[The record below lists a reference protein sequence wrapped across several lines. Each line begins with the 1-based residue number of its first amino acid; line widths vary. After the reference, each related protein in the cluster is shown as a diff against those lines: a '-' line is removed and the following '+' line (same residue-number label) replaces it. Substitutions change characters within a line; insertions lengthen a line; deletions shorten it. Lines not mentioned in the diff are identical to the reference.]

1 MANAA
6 TKVLGSVANKFA
18 NGVKNVKNAVS
29 ALTTSAANKAE
40 FDRNLNIAQYEGIV
54 QKLQIR
60 KRGKKRK
67 KRGFSRV

>member
-54 QKLQIR
+54 QKL
-60 KRGKKRK
+60 
-67 KRGFSRV
+67 